1 MIQAKPTKNY
11 RQNNTAFG
19 KTSLEDYIID
29 LIKNNI
35 AVIEKEVEKNSMSIL
50 KKE

>member
-1 MIQAKPTKNY
+1 MLYQNLKTKMIQAKPTKNY

-29 LIKNNI
+29 LF
-35 AVIEKEVEKNSMSIL
+35 
-50 KKE
+50 